1 MIILQLNLMRLRRKI
16 DKRIEPHLIKT
27 DDYTII
33 DDTYNAS
40 FDSVKNSLDL
50 LSKVKNRKVFIF
62 ADILELDTFGE
73 DIHRDIGKVV
83 IDNEIDVLI
92 TVGILSKY
100 THDVVS
106 KNSNLCYHYE
116 NNDLLIKD
124 INKIIKEE
132 DMILIKGSHGMNLIE
147 IVNYLKNKNA

>member
-1 MIILQLNLMRLRRKI
+1 MSNSIF
-16 DKRIEPHLIKT
+16 
-27 DDYTII
+27 
-33 DDTYNAS
+33 S
-40 FDSVKNSLDL
+40 DSVKNSLDL

-92 TVGILSKY
+92 TVGTLSKY

-106 KNSNLCYHYE
+106 KNNNLCY
-116 NNDLLIKD
+116 NRA
-124 INKIIKEE
+124 
-132 DMILIKGSHGMNLIE
+132 NL
-147 IVNYLKNKNA
+147 